1 MRINLFAATTVALLI
16 AAISVTNLQ
25 AQQPPSQQAPPPR
38 GGSPAIAHG
47 VAVIDITYILD
58 NYARLK
64 QASDAFKK
72 DVEAVGL
79 NFKKEQESFVK
90 EAEKLKGFKPGSPD
104 YKALEETLTKR
115 QSDLK
120 VNASI
125 KEKEFGERES
135 KIYLTAYQEVS
146 NAVKVYAER
155 NGISL
160 VLRFS
165 GAPVDQNNRDA
176 VRAELFKTVMYNSRE
191 IDITDQILAE
201 LNRGAAIAAKPGAPG
216 ARPSPQQPP
225 RK

>member
-1 MRINLFAATTVALLI
+1 MRTNLFAATCVALLI
-16 AAISVTNLQ
+16 TAIAVTNLQ
-25 AQQPPSQQAPPPR
+25 AQPATSQQAPPPR

-64 QASDAFKK
+64 QASDLFKK
-72 DVEAVGL
+72 DVEAVGMT
-79 NFKKEQESFVK
+79 FKKEQESFVK
-90 EAEKLKGFKPGSPD
+90 EAEQLKALKPGSPD
-104 YKALEETLTKR
+104 YKALEEKLTKR

-165 GAPVDQNNRDA
+165 GAPIDQNNRDA
-176 VRAELFKTVMYNSRE
+176 VRAELFKTVMYNHRD
-191 IDITDQILAE
+191 IDITDPILAE
-201 LNRGAAIAAKPGAPG
+201 LNRGATTAAKPGGPG
-216 ARPSPQQPP
+216 ARPTPQQPL

>member
-1 MRINLFAATTVALLI
+1 VRTQLFAATTVALLI
-16 AAISVTNLQ
+16 AATSVTNLS
-25 AQQPPSQQAPPPR
+25 AQQTQAPPPR
-38 GGSPAIAHG
+38 GASPAASHG

-64 QASDAFKK
+64 QASNAFKA
-72 DVEAVGL
+72 DVEAIGL
-79 NFKKEQESFVK
+79 QFKKEQESFVK
-90 EAEKLKGFKPGSPD
+90 EAERLKGLKAGSPD
-104 YKALEETLTKR
+104 YKALEEKLTKR

-155 NGISL
+155 NGLSL

-176 VRAELFKTVMYNSRE
+176 VRAELFKTVMYNHRD

-201 LNRGAAIAAKPGAPG
+201 LNRGATTAAQPGGPG
-216 ARPSPQQPP
+216 GPARPQQPL